1 MIIFKSINK
10 LNKELYGMKNV
21 GFVPT
26 MGSLHKGHISIIK
39 KSKILSNKTLVS
51 IFINPTQFDNKN
63 DYKKYPK
70 NLKRDIN
77 ILVKYKVDYLLIP
90 SFKELYGSKKIKK
103 EKIDKKDK
111 ILCAKFRKGH
121 FEGVLTV
128 INQFLR
134 KLKINK
140 IYLGEKDYQQLFLVK
155 KFIKKKRFKINIIP
169 CKTIRQ
175 KNYFP
180 YSSRNKLLSKSS
192 IINGQKVSL
201 ILNKFYHEIKKNK
214 KKNHNLNLIKKSV
227 LKCVDKID
235 YFEIRN
241 KFNLKRKFSNKNF
254 KIFIAY
260 YLNKVRVIDNY

>member
-10 LNKELYGMKNV
+10 LNKEIYGIKNV

-39 KSKILSNKTLVS
+39 KSKNISDKTLVS

-70 NLKRDIN
+70 NLKKDIN
-77 ILVKYKVDYLLIP
+77 ILVKCKVDYLLLP
-90 SFKELYGSKKIKK
+90 SFKELYGTNKVKK
-103 EKIDKKDK
+103 EKLDKKDK

-121 FEGVLTV
+121 FEGVLAV
-128 INQFLR
+128 ISRFLK
-134 KLKINK
+134 KLNINK
-140 IYLGEKDYQQLFLVK
+140 IYLGEKDYQQLFLIK
-155 KFIKKKRFKINIIP
+155 KFIKKKGFKISIIS

-192 IINGQKVSL
+192 MLNGQKVSL
-201 ILNKFYHEIKKNK
+201 ILNKFYLEIKKNK
-214 KKNHNLNLIKKSV
+214 KKSYNLNLIKKSI
-227 LKCVDKID
+227 LKYVDKID

-241 KFNLKRKFSNKNF
+241 KFNLNRKFNNKNF
-254 KIFIAY
+254 KIFISY
-260 YLNKVRVIDNY
+260 YLNKVRIIDNH

>member
-1 MIIFKSINK
+1 
-10 LNKELYGMKNV
+10 
-21 GFVPT
+21 

-39 KSKILSNKTLVS
+39 KSKNLSNKTLVS

-128 INQFLR
+128 INRFLR

-140 IYLGEKDYQQLFLVK
+140 IYLGEKDYQQLFSSQ
-155 KFIKKKRFKINIIP
+155 KI
-169 CKTIRQ
+169 
-175 KNYFP
+175 Y
-180 YSSRNKLLSKSS
+180 
-192 IINGQKVSL
+192 
-201 ILNKFYHEIKKNK
+201 
-214 KKNHNLNLIKKSV
+214 
-227 LKCVDKID
+227 
-235 YFEIRN
+235 
-241 KFNLKRKFSNKNF
+241 
-254 KIFIAY
+254 
-260 YLNKVRVIDNY
+260 